1 MNEVK
6 VASPG
11 FGAAAN
17 SNSALD
23 FTNADE
29 QYPIYSIP
37 NGLHRQSDSGA
48 GAFTYYHGGVTEALM
63 NVSPGEELFVSYGNT
78 WFLNR
83 KKSLGV
89 ILIRGDHM
97 CADALYRKF

>member
-11 FGAAAN
+11 FGATAN
-17 SNSALD
+17 SNSVLD
-23 FTNADE
+23 SNADE

-48 GAFTYYHGGVTEALM
+48 GAFAYYHGRVTEALM

-78 WFLNR
+78 WFLNC
-83 KKSLGV
+83 KS
-89 ILIRGDHM
+89 HWE
-97 CADALYRKF
+97 